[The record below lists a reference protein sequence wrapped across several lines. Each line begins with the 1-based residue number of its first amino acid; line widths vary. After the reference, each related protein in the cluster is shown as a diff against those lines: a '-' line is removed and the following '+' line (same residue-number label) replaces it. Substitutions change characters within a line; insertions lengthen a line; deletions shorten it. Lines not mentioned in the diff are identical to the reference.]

1 MKCYFFSISS
11 LSFFPVFKYILNSFL
26 LCKNN
31 KLDTFHLIES
41 HIIGFPDYSNKINAH
56 FYYKFNSM
64 SKFNNM
70 SILLKIKRY
79 LWTVFFLF
87 KAIASK
93 KAIIYTSDYQVLFI
107 AFKLFKL
114 LGKSNVKLIYHQYEL
129 LELERKR
136 NILQKIKAN
145 KNFIDFVIFPEIN
158 RLNYFIKKTDFTSKN
173 SFIFPNTCYVN
184 REKPIRN
191 AILNQFKSDDI
202 IIAHIGNIGFNHF
215 FNEFIQAFNSTKLPQ
230 NYKLIFIGKQS
241 DELKKYIRSNV
252 FNNIY
257 FFDEIP
263 HKELSSIYSYIDYGL
278 ILYKPI
284 DLNFDYCAPNKLYE
298 YWAHGVPVL
307 AHNLKGLTDIVSN
320 NLGYLKDFNNL
331 STDDIYTHI
340 NKLTE
345 ERRSLIKEEF
355 SYKFDAIKYQNQL
368 ESKIKEL
375 LA

>member
-11 LSFFPVFKYILNSFL
+11 LSFFPVFKYILNCFL
-26 LCKNN
+26 LNKNN
-31 KLDTFHLIES
+31 KSDTCYLIES
-41 HIIGFPDYSNKINAH
+41 HIKGFPDYSNKINTH
-56 FYYKFNSM
+56 FYCQFNSI
-64 SKFNNM
+64 SEFNNM
-70 SILLKIKRY
+70 SILIKIKRY
-79 LWTVFFLF
+79 FWTVFFLF
-87 KAIASK
+87 KAIISK
-93 KAIIYTSDYQVLFI
+93 NTIIYTSDYQVLFI

-129 LELERKR
+129 LESEHKR
-136 NILQKIKAN
+136 NILQKIKSN
-145 KNFIDFVIFPEIN
+145 KSFIDFVIFPEIN
-158 RLNYFIKKTDFTSKN
+158 RLNYFINHTDFPSKN
-173 SFIFPNTCYVN
+173 SFVFPNTCCVN
-184 REKPIRN
+184 KEKPIRN
-191 AILNQFKSDDI
+191 SILNQFKIDDI
-202 IIAHIGNIGFNHF
+202 IIAHIGNVGFNHF
-215 FNEFIQAFNSTKLPQ
+215 FNEFIHSFNSAKLPQ

-241 DELKKYIRSNV
+241 DELKKYTRSNL

-331 STDDIYTHI
+331 STDIFTNI
-340 NKLTE
+340 KKLTE

-355 SYKFDAIKYQNQL
+355 SHKFDVIKYQNQL
-368 ESKIKEL
+368 ECRIKEL